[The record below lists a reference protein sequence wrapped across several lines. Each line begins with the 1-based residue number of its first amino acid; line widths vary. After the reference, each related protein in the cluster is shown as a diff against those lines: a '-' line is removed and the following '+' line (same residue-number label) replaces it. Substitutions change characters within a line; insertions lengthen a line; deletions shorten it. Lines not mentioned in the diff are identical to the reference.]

1 MPDLPPTFNEIAL
14 ENANKR
20 YKEEPGIVSVNRC
33 FPSKIIK
40 VYNRSKYHIKIEIE
54 LEVRTSKILEY
65 HIYV

>member
-33 FPSKIIK
+33 FPSRIIK
-40 VYNRSKYHIKIEIE
+40 VYNRSKYHIKIRN
-54 LEVRTSKILEY
+54 RTRSQTFI
-65 HIYV
+65 HNISHVWI